1 MGRGRGAGEVRRAW
15 PCGAGELPRSV
26 HRPGVSG
33 PQEAHGSGEAAA
45 ATSTRRLGLRRGPWR
60 LGGLPHP
67 HPCPQCSPPAR
78 QSHQQAGGPRLP
90 SSRHWGRCDPGGRQ
104 HQPSPGT
111 GGLSQCLPNAPIWNI
126 GLAPKEQKR
135 SELENPIG
143 LTSKTAPRHPKLLAQ
158 SAGPPPQTLLLASE
172 GRGVSRG
179 SSRALSVPPS

>member
-135 SELENPIG
+135 SELENPDWPNIQNGSEAPQIARPVGRTPAPNATSCLGGAWGFEG
-143 LTSKTAPRHPKLLAQ
+143 L
-158 SAGPPPQTLLLASE
+158 
-172 GRGVSRG
+172 
-179 SSRALSVPPS
+179 